1 MEKLGNTSKQLDALF
16 ERVSELSK
24 IQRIMICV
32 GVFVVIFVLFEVGV
46 EVDLGFEVET
56 DERSHLRG
64 HVTVFDRKVTVLGG
78 A

>member
-1 MEKLGNTSKQLDALF
+1 MYSEEGMGLDMCEPDALS
-16 ERVSELSK
+16 VD
-24 IQRIMICV
+24 V
-32 GVFVVIFVLFEVGV
+32 AVVIFVLFEVGV
-46 EVDLGFEVET
+46 EVDLGLEVET